1 MRRHPRLLHFSRE
14 HHLALRLAKHASA
27 AGDSLPLAEVAAEIA
42 GVRAELLRHFAAE
55 EEELLPELSA
65 RQLTG
70 LHQRLLDEHRELSA
84 LLADPDDPAT
94 LRRLGELLRG
104 HVHFEEREL
113 FPALEAGWPA
123 GE

>member
-70 LHQRLLDEHRELSA
+70 LHRRLLDEHRELSA
-84 LLADPDDPAT
+84 LLAGPDDLLAISKGD
-94 LRRLGELLRG
+94 LQAEAVGDRRQDVGDARRG
-104 HVHFEEREL
+104 RT
-113 FPALEAGWPA
+113 
-123 GE
+123 

>member
-27 AGDSLPLAEVAAEIA
+27 AGSSLPVAEVAAEVA
-42 GVRAELLRHFAAE
+42 GVRTELLRHFAAE
-55 EEELLPELSA
+55 EEELFPELA
-65 RQLTG
+65 AHQLTE
-70 LHQRLLDEHRELSA
+70 LHRRLLAEHRELSA
-84 LLADPDDPAT
+84 LLASPDDAVR
-94 LRRLGELLRG
+94 LQRLGELLRG

-123 GE
+123 DE